1 MYLDEKFEPASF
13 YELIL
18 NDYFK
23 DRLVYKLETY
33 FMDSEIVSKFDE
45 REKEVTIIFIFKYF
59 ELENEIYDQTDLN
72 QIADYSEKKLDE
84 LLYSYET
91 FKIHFSKNEIEN
103 SYKEFTYFVNGLI
116 SKINELI
123 EILKNIKKYWLGLI
137 YILVFF
143 KI

>member
-72 QIADYSEKKLDE
+72 QIAVSEKKLDE

-123 EILKNIKKYWLGLI
+123 EILKNIKKY
-137 YILVFF
+137 
-143 KI
+143 